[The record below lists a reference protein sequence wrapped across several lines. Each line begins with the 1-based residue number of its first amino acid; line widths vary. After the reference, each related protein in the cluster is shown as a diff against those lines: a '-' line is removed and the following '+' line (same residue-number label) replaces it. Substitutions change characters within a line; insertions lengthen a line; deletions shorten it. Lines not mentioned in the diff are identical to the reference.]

1 MSRIYV
7 PVQVD
12 RFLGYR
18 SDLAATVAEPGWAT
32 ELLNAVINH
41 VGWLET
47 RAGRK
52 CYVVNSEILIT
63 TRLTAPIFIP
73 QQLGVA
79 PIYGARAVGLR
90 TVRFYAAQDG
100 LSSRIFC
107 LSLRPKQFQRVG
119 RGAQVVVQPGDPAH
133 GIDEVL
139 LQVDYNLPR
148 LPVTNW
154 QVWAVVP
161 SDDWTLEVDPLRVG
175 QWAQARTS
183 DDPIMG
189 FRRGLYCIN
198 LAPLGE
204 TGLIL
209 DRDVLQAYEILQ
221 FWGYKQIDGSIR
233 PLFAPT
239 LGEAGMP
246 SDLGGLGYYRFPLG
260 VGQWIVVPDIYNG
273 DYRIGWVTRWVY
285 DGGTEYPRKV
295 LTALANHT
303 GELEAPMPLL
313 LPPSEHEEV
322 EWGLGLYRFKLP
334 KARQQISDPP
344 YRPYLGSPDRTAA
357 LLSTEPDGVALLK
370 FWEAVAMTDSRQGV
384 RLVTTTVPGVFV
396 DFDREYTITNGD
408 GSEYT
413 NIAAPVEIDD
423 AADVYVWD
431 DVKVKYRLV
440 WKGNPELL
448 ESEKE
453 HEEIA
458 RTAGRVVVRT
468 SKKLAPGSVREY
480 YFEYNEGRERV
491 EAVGSAV
498 PTDADLSNPHHR
510 NAAFPADYVVKPSDL
525 RIGSGEIKQRN
536 TGVRR
541 RELPKAD
548 GESRDLPMAMWR
560 YRFMWEYEDGSFSAV
575 SHPVVAYD
583 TLWSVTDDETLL
595 ALRLRHRASEQ
606 KFIAREEPG
615 GPVAQF
621 ERSPRLSL
629 NETARRAFPDAHLAA
644 RPYNVVRGVI
654 DLLRPSLLLPE
665 LDRDER
671 VVVDRN
677 QLQFAPAPLR
687 SIYSVPRLNTWG
699 NLPTRFTW
707 DKLEEALA
715 EYWWTYLQIR
725 ARLYPQYHK
734 LVRGIP
740 TGKQWDTVRD
750 ALYNNPD
757 LLVVV
762 TSVVEG
768 KGIVYE
774 YVIAEGATH
783 AGDGPTPSLLVTSG
797 GTWVLSARDLLVNF
811 KIRNVAKLV
820 VPVFPRTGF
829 PGWQMTLCTPEGW
842 LRLGYQWR
850 GPWMPQWSI
859 PGDLD
864 AQFATGTANVPE
876 ISDNLHRALADL
888 DASRV
893 YRSWASTE
901 EVEEWRQRGWGT
913 PSALLV
919 LPGESRSMRVHLLE
933 DGSGHLNYQ
942 LHPEEQDADFVEEHM
957 ADGVWLN
964 IVGIDNIFGRARA
977 AAWGFAGFPTAYKIV
992 ESQLDSLE
1000 ATASIPAEVRERLLV
1015 TGYVELPLV
1024 QRGQW
1029 VGIAPEWL
1037 AGGKN
1042 LGLSSATDWKLNN
1055 VSSGDDGCTKLAA
1068 RSLLTPLWA
1077 KPEHMKRSSDGPS
1090 IFNFSAG
1097 GRKLLDNL
1105 RHFRMFTDATRENKP
1120 GVQAPAPF
1128 VVDRRAV
1135 KWQVYVPDAG
1145 TDNTTPAAG
1154 DPITS
1159 LFPAYEPATINNLE
1173 VKLYLPATRLLL
1185 HEQLTAAF
1193 PASLLFGAPRYRVV
1207 IPKENIPAG
1216 AVRLWVFRTRAL
1228 LDNDWEDEEYGVAAR
1243 LVIGDKERH
1252 EGIDWLD
1259 TVKDA
1264 DLDFSADWRN
1274 YMFRRSGLRSCFAA
1288 EVNGVVYYGHL
1299 ITDDYTGNM
1308 GEPNRYFG
1316 NSSLQSQLYRAPVWT
1331 FTSDTGDIPLAL
1343 PITTDST
1350 PVPLGLTTADRD
1362 RIGRAA
1368 PAYVRQSMVDGVGES
1383 NEDIAWQ
1390 VYPARSIYRSAVRL
1404 SADKYGLHPN
1414 IPLDDTFRTSA
1425 NIAWSSLP
1433 STLTLWLY
1441 ESRQRQ
1447 TTPGSGRVW
1456 RVYEV
1461 LYRNAETPEWGWV
1474 AARWIVSPGEVLG
1487 TRGATT
1493 VAITGIP
1500 VHQRHTTGFQT
1511 LVREYV
1517 LKLDGGI
1524 SPIALREML
1533 YYGRDLEVGELREWT
1548 ITDPRG
1554 VWHSEMPDYVVQ
1566 RTTNLRFRA
1575 EQLPEDT
1582 YQLRLY
1588 QRTEGDSWEVREPV
1602 EAHLVNYEPDA
1613 VAWSVPGVPHNI
1625 PEGNILRVGQNTGG
1639 GISGLAVRESE
1650 LVVFKRSA
1658 IYRLALLPDNPDMPI
1673 GRVDEISNSL
1683 GCIAPAT
1690 IARVGQD
1697 VFFLSTNG
1705 VAVLSGATVRLLD
1718 EPVNAEI
1725 VWRLNRAS
1733 LTGAGRRELATAT
1746 FFAARNAYVLC
1757 LPVSRYDDP
1766 MFIEHRTV
1774 DAEEQTANLM
1784 EWHSLAGELF
1794 VFDLQRNYVT
1804 KFQFNLPGE
1813 DDYRDNIERRVYISE
1828 ARQDLERMMLLD
1840 SPLGLQLIG
1849 LDLIAPTRPGVAFPP
1864 RVVNEDGEPE
1874 GGAPLLCNLSIL
1886 WRSDLYVDNYVHRI
1900 RTRFDELDAL
1910 NVHITQTTAPSFM
1923 PIRFFWRSPWLLLGS
1938 LSDKRLR
1945 RVDIWVEPLAIR
1957 ETCGHQVTDA
1967 SGNPIPWYRSGRLRV
1982 RSLHVSRRA
1991 DRPKGGNLV
2000 DYSGS
2005 WRADGWIPM
2014 PPRTALLWAQPFD
2027 TQRVPPHPVPDSSG
2041 SNIVELHDYVWRDRT
2056 IPLGILVSLYGNQA
2070 SRIFPRGSVWELV
2083 VDMPR
2088 LEYVTPDIFSPSV
2101 YRSRGGLDAGREAGI
2116 AFAAEVENW
2125 GYTVLRGY
2133 AMYVRQVRSYLP

>member
-52 CYVVNSEILIT
+52 CYVFNSTILIT
-63 TRLTAPIFIP
+63 SLPHAESFTP

-90 TVRFYAAQDG
+90 TVRFYAAQEG

-107 LSLRPKQFQRVG
+107 LSLRPKQFRRVG
-119 RGAQVVVQPGDPAH
+119 RGAQVVVSPDDHAQ
-133 GIDEVL
+133 GIGEVL
-139 LQVDYNLPR
+139 LQVDYSLPR

-161 SDDWTLEVDPLRVG
+161 SDNWTLEVDPLRVG

-209 DRDVLQAYEILQ
+209 DRDVLQAHEILQ
-221 FWGYKQIDGSIR
+221 FWGYKQVDGSIR

-239 LGEAGMP
+239 LGEAGIP

-273 DYRIGWVTRWVY
+273 DYRIGWTTYWVY
-285 DGGTEYPRKV
+285 GQDGEHPRKV

-313 LPPSEHEEV
+313 LPPSEHDEV

-334 KARQQISDPP
+334 KARQQISNPP

-370 FWEAVAMTDSRQGV
+370 FWEAVAAKDIKDGAPIS
-384 RLVTTTVPGVFV
+384 TTTVPGVFV
-396 DFDREYTITNGD
+396 DFDREYIITNGD

-458 RTAGRVVVRT
+458 RTAGGVVVRT

-480 YFEYNEGRERV
+480 YFEYDDNRRDV
-491 EAVGSAV
+491 KAVGSAV
-498 PTDADLSNPHHR
+498 PTDADLSNPHQR
-510 NAAFPADYVVKPSDL
+510 NAAFPSDYVVKPNDL
-525 RIGSGEIKQRN
+525 RIGGGEIKQRN

-541 RELPKAD
+541 RVLPKAD

-583 TLWSVTDDETLL
+583 TLWSVVDDETLL
-595 ALRLRHRASEQ
+595 ALRLRHRASER
-606 KFIAREEPG
+606 KVVARAG
-615 GPVAQF
+615 QNGPVTQF
-621 ERSPRLSL
+621 ERSPRLTL
-629 NETARRAFPDAHLAA
+629 DEIARREFPDAHLAA
-644 RPYNVVRGVI
+644 RPYNAVRGVI
-654 DLLRPSLLLPE
+654 DLLRPSLTPE
-665 LDRDER
+665 MTQPQVDVYRDSVR
-671 VVVDRN
+671 
-677 QLQFAPAPLR
+677 FAPVPLR

-699 NLPTRFTW
+699 NSMKFTW
-707 DKLEEALA
+707 DGLEEALA

-725 ARLYPQYHK
+725 ARLYPQYHS
-734 LVRGIP
+734 LVRRIP
-740 TGKQWDTVRD
+740 AEKRWDRIRD
-750 ALYNNPD
+750 ALYANPN

-774 YVIAEGATH
+774 YIVAEGATH
-783 AGDGPTPSLLVTSG
+783 EGDGPKPVGRWTL
-797 GTWVLSARDLLVNF
+797 AERDLQVNF
-811 KIRNVAKLV
+811 KVRNVAKLV
-820 VPVFPRTGF
+820 VPVFPRPGY
-829 PGWQMTLCTPEGW
+829 PGWQMTLCTSDGW
-842 LRLGYQWR
+842 LRLGYQWQ
-850 GPWMPQWSI
+850 GQWMPKWRE
-859 PGDLD
+859 PADLD
-864 AQFATGTANVPE
+864 AQFASGTRDKLYDKLSE
-876 ISDNLHRALADL
+876 L
-888 DASRV
+888 DASRI
-893 YRSWASTE
+893 YPSWSPNTLVGAWMT
-901 EVEEWRQRGWGT
+901 RGWGT

-919 LPGESRSMRVHLLE
+919 LPGRFRSMHVLIT
-933 DGSGHLNYQ
+933 
-942 LHPEEQDADFVEEHM
+942 PEGNSYTLGTALQDADFVEQHM

-964 IVGIDNIFGRARA
+964 IVGIDNIFGSANA
-977 AAWGFAGFPTAYKIV
+977 AAWGFAGFPTAHKIV

-1000 ATASIPAEVRERLLV
+1000 ATASIPAEVRERILV
-1015 TGYVELPLV
+1015 SGYVELPLV

-1029 VGIAPEWL
+1029 VAIAPEWL
-1037 AGGKN
+1037 AEGRN
-1042 LGLSSATDWKLNN
+1042 LGLSSAADWDWANIG
-1055 VSSGDDGCTKLAA
+1055 SGDRGSTLLTI
-1068 RSLLTPLWA
+1068 RHLLTPLWA
-1077 KPEHMKRSSDGPS
+1077 KPEHMAL
-1090 IFNFSAG
+1090 AG
-1097 GRKLLDNL
+1097 GIIKVLEFYKNDDTRNLLGNL
-1105 RHFRMFTDATRENKP
+1105 RNFRMFTDATRAGQLDETGKL
-1120 GVQAPAPF
+1120 QAPAPF
-1128 VVDRRAV
+1128 VTAWDPESDQW
-1135 KWQVYVPDAG
+1135 KVYVPNRG
-1145 TDNTTPAAG
+1145 PIETTPAAT
-1154 DPITS
+1154 DPIAR
-1159 LFPAYEPATINNLE
+1159 LFEAFEPATINNLE

-1288 EVNGVVYYGHL
+1288 EVSGVVYYGHL

-1316 NSSLQSQLYRAPVWT
+1316 NDSLQSQLYQTPVWT

-1350 PVPLGLTTADRD
+1350 PVPLGLTEDDRD
-1362 RIGRAA
+1362 RIERAA
-1368 PAYVRQSMVDGVGES
+1368 PAYVRQSWVDEVGES
-1383 NEDIAWQ
+1383 HEDVVWQ

-1404 SADKYGLHPN
+1404 SADKYGLHPG
-1414 IPLDDTFRTSA
+1414 ILLEEFRTPA

-1447 TTPGSGRVW
+1447 ASPEGGRVW

-1474 AARWIVSPGEVLG
+1474 AARWLVSPGQVLG

-1517 LKLDGGI
+1517 LKLANI
-1524 SPIALREML
+1524 SPVALRDML
-1533 YYGRDLEVGELREWT
+1533 EAGQALEIGELREWT

-1566 RTTNLRFRA
+1566 RTTNMHFRA
-1575 EQLPEDT
+1575 ERLGENT
-1582 YQLRLY
+1582 YELRLY
-1588 QRTEGDSWEVREPV
+1588 QRTEGESWEVREPV

-1766 MFIEHRTV
+1766 MFVEHRTV
-1774 DAEEQTANLM
+1774 DAEEQSANLM
-1784 EWHSLAGELF
+1784 EWHSLAGEMF
-1794 VFDLQRNYVT
+1794 VLDLQRNYVT

-1813 DDYRDNIERRVYISE
+1813 DDYRDDVGRRVYISE

-1849 LDLIAPTRPGVAFPP
+1849 LDLMAPTRPGIAFPP
-1864 RVVNEDGEPE
+1864 RVVNEAGEPE

-1886 WRSDLYVDNYVHRI
+1886 WRSDLYADNYVHRI
-1900 RTRFDELDAL
+1900 ETRFDVLDEQS
-1910 NVHITQTTAPSFM
+1910 VHIMQSTMPSFM

-1945 RVDIWVEPLAIR
+1945 RVDIWGEPLAIR
-1957 ETCGHQVTDA
+1957 ETCGHQITDA

-1982 RSLHVSRRA
+1982 RSLHVSRRT
-1991 DRPKGGNLV
+1991 DRPKGGNLA
-2000 DYSGS
+2000 DYSGD
-2005 WRADGWIPM
+2005 WRADGWIPV

-2027 TQRVPPHPVPDSSG
+2027 TQRVPLYPVPDPSG

-2056 IPLGILVSLYGNQA
+2056 VPLGILVLRYGNQA

-2088 LEYVTPDIFSPSV
+2088 LEYVTPDILNPSV

>member
-52 CYVVNSEILIT
+52 CYVFNGDILIVST
-63 TRLTAPIFIP
+63 PTNESFIP

-79 PIYGARAVGLR
+79 PIYGARSVGLR
-90 TVRFYAAQDG
+90 TVRFYAAQEG

-107 LSLRPKQFQRVG
+107 LSLRPRQFRRVG
-119 RGAQVVVQPGDPAH
+119 RGAQVIVRPDDPAH
-133 GIDEVL
+133 GIGEVL

-161 SDDWTLEVDPLRVG
+161 SGDWTLEVDPLRVG

-209 DRDVLQAYEILQ
+209 DRDVFQAHEILQ
-221 FWGYKQIDGSIR
+221 FWGYKQVDGSIR

-239 LGEAGMP
+239 LGEAGIP

-260 VGQWIVVPDIYNG
+260 VGQWIIVPDIYNG
-273 DYRIGWVTRWVY
+273 DYRIGWVTQWIY
-285 DGGTEYPRKV
+285 GENGEYPRKV

-334 KARQQISDPP
+334 KAHQQISNPP

-370 FWEAVAMTDSRQGV
+370 FWEAVALKETNRDG
-384 RLVTTTVPGVFV
+384 LPTATTTVPGVFV
-396 DFDREYTITNGD
+396 DFAREYTITNGD

-458 RTAGRVVVRT
+458 GTTGRVVVRT

-480 YFEYNEGRERV
+480 YFEYDDRHARV

-498 PTDADLSNPHHR
+498 PTDADLRNPHQR
-510 NAAFPADYVVKPSDL
+510 NAAFPPDYIVKPSDL
-525 RIGSGEIKQRN
+525 QIGGGEIKQRN

-583 TLWSVTDDETLL
+583 TLWSVADDATLL

-606 KFIAREEPG
+606 KVIAREEQN
-615 GPVAQF
+615 GPVTQF

-629 NETARRAFPDAHLAA
+629 DEAARREFPDAHLAA
-644 RPYNVVRGVI
+644 RPYNAVRGVV

-665 LDRDER
+665 LRRDEQ
-671 VVVDRN
+671 VVVYRD
-677 QLQFAPAPLR
+677 QLKFAPVPLR
-687 SIYSVPRLNTWG
+687 SIYSVPRLNTWD
-699 NLPTRFTW
+699 NSTRFTW
-707 DKLEEALA
+707 DKLLEEALA

-725 ARLYPQYHK
+725 ARLYPQYHR

-740 TGKQWDTVRD
+740 REKRWNSVRD
-750 ALYNNPD
+750 ALYDNPD

-783 AGDGPTPSLLVTSG
+783 AGDGPKPERGVGPRGEWYLKNE
-797 GTWVLSARDLLVNF
+797 RDLLVNF
-811 KIRNVAKLV
+811 KVRNVAKLV
-820 VPVFPRTGF
+820 VPVFPRPGF

-850 GPWMPQWSI
+850 GQWMPRWSN
-859 PGDLD
+859 PDDLD
-864 AQFATGTANVPE
+864 AQFATGTEYVSE
-876 ISDNLHRALADL
+876 IRDNLYRSLVEL
-888 DASRV
+888 DASRA
-893 YRSWASTE
+893 YKSWA
-901 EVEEWRQRGWGT
+901 VGDGLIEEWKQRGWGV

-919 LPGESRSMRVHLLE
+919 LPGETRSMRVSLPG
-933 DGSGHLNYQ
+933 DGDYRLSTT
-942 LHPEEQDADFVEEHM
+942 EQDADFVEEHM

-964 IVGIDNIFGRARA
+964 IVGIDNIFGSARA

-1037 AGGKN
+1037 SGGKN
-1042 LGLSSATDWKLNN
+1042 LGLSSAADWREANI
-1055 VSSGDDGCTKLAA
+1055 SSGDDGCAKLAN

-1077 KPEHMKRSSDGPS
+1077 KPEYMKLNPAAPS
-1090 IFNFSAG
+1090 VFQFYVRGSN
-1097 GRKLLDNL
+1097 LLDNL
-1105 RHFRMFTDATRENKP
+1105 RNFRMFTDATSGEN
-1120 GVQAPAPF
+1120 VQSPAPF
-1128 VVDRRAV
+1128 VVDLTSGI
-1135 KWQVYVPDAG
+1135 WQVYVPGAG
-1145 TDNTTPAAG
+1145 GNTTP
-1154 DPITS
+1154 DNSTPITW
-1159 LFPAYEPATINNLE
+1159 LFKAYEPATINNLE

-1264 DLDFSADWRN
+1264 DLDFGADWRN
-1274 YMFRRSGLRSCFAA
+1274 YMFRRSNLRSCFAA

-1316 NSSLQSQLYRAPVWT
+1316 NDTLQSQLYQTPVWT

-1343 PITTDST
+1343 PMPTEST
-1350 PVPLGLTTADRD
+1350 PMPLGLTEGDRR
-1362 RIGRAA
+1362 RIERAA
-1368 PAYVRQSMVDGVGES
+1368 PAYVRQSWVDEVGPHH
-1383 NEDIAWQ
+1383 EDVVWQ

-1404 SADKYGLHPN
+1404 SADKYGILPG

-1433 STLTLWLY
+1433 ATLTLWLY
-1441 ESRQRQ
+1441 ESRRRQ
-1447 TTPGSGRVW
+1447 ATSESGRVW

-1474 AARWIVSPGEVLG
+1474 AARWIVSPGQVLG

-1517 LKLDGGI
+1517 LKFDGTLQ
-1524 SPIALREML
+1524 AMK
-1533 YYGRDLEVGELREWT
+1533 DTLESGHELEIGELREWT
-1548 ITDPRG
+1548 LTDPRG

-1566 RTTNLRFRA
+1566 RTSGMRFRA
-1575 EQLPEDT
+1575 ERLKENT

-1588 QRTEGDSWEVREPV
+1588 QRTEGESWEVREPV

-1813 DDYRDNIERRVYISE
+1813 DDYRDDVGRRAYISE

-1849 LDLIAPTRPGVAFPP
+1849 LDLIAPTRPAAAFPP
-1864 RVVNEDGEPE
+1864 RAVNEEGEPE
-1874 GGAPLLCNLSIL
+1874 GGAPLLCNMSIL

-1900 RTRFDELDAL
+1900 RTRFDELDEL
-1910 NVHITQTTAPSFM
+1910 NVQITQTTEPSFM

-1957 ETCGHQVTDA
+1957 ETCGHPMTDA

-1991 DRPKGGNLV
+1991 DRPKGGNLA
-2000 DYSGS
+2000 DYSGN

-2027 TQRVPPHPVPDSSG
+2027 TQQVPLYPVPDPSG
-2041 SNIVELHDYVWRDRT
+2041 SNIVELHDYIWRDRT
-2056 IPLGILVSLYGNQA
+2056 IPLGILVLRYGNQA

-2088 LEYVTPDIFSPSV
+2088 LEYVTPDILNPSV
-2101 YRSRGGLDAGREAGI
+2101 YRSRGGLDAGREVGI